1 MQQDSRIKI
10 ALVVGGAHD
19 GESHFAQQLA
29 DVVSRFVPDYE
40 PGRQFRDLASEA
52 NQLISTIADLVLLVF
67 AGLPFLLKEPE
78 MAEFLQ

>member
-1 MQQDSRIKI
+1 MQQDSRIKT
-10 ALVVGGAHD
+10 ALVVGGAHN

-29 DVVSRFVPDYE
+29 DVVSRFVTDYE

-52 NQLISTIADLVLLVF
+52 NQPISTIAYLVLLVI
-67 AGLPFLLKEPE
+67 GELPFLLKASK